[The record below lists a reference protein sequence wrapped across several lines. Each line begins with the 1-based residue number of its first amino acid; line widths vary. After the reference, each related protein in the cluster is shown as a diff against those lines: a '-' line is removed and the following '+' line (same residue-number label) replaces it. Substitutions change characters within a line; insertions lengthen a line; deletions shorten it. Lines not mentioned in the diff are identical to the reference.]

1 METIC
6 SGLNV
11 LELGSGSVAASIAG
25 VVLADAG
32 ARVIKIEPTEGDQ
45 LRRDNPN
52 GFLVWN
58 RGKES
63 LVADLRTAAGQQTVR
78 GLAANADVVIEAF
91 APGRTAGWGIGP
103 AQLRAENPALIHCSI
118 TGFGRTGPYAE
129 LKAYDPLVAAKVGL
143 WARGAWAHR
152 PGPIMFPVPWA
163 SFGAAMESVAAIM
176 GALLVRERTGRG
188 QALDSTLF
196 AGLDPIDYFVSTVVQ
211 LMAKRGEKP
220 SGDAR
225 SATSASRFAPKGPPA
240 SAASPAHSAPVPT
253 PHAKP
258 HSGAASLT
266 GTGASRRVRQPPTAP
281 ARNGAASAA
290 RDSTGAGP
298 LSGSA
303 ASIGSSGS
311 GPSATP
317 VGATTVSAPKAK
329 PVPTA

>member
-1 METIC
+1 
-6 SGLNV
+6 
-11 LELGSGSVAASIAG
+11 
-25 VVLADAG
+25 
-32 ARVIKIEPTEGDQ
+32 
-45 LRRDNPN
+45 
-52 GFLVWN
+52 
-58 RGKES
+58 
-63 LVADLRTAAGQQTVR
+63 
-78 GLAANADVVIEAF
+78 
-91 APGRTAGWGIGP
+91 
-103 AQLRAENPALIHCSI
+103 
-118 TGFGRTGPYAE
+118 GRTG
-129 LKAYDPLVAAKVGL
+129 
-143 WARGAWAHR
+143 R
-152 PGPIMFPVPWA
+152 
-163 SFGAAMESVAAIM
+163 
-176 GALLVRERTGRG
+176 RTPGRG
-188 QALDSTLF
+188 
-196 AGLDPIDYFVSTVVQ
+196 PP
-211 LMAKRGEKP
+211 P
-220 SGDAR
+220 SLRCRAPSR
-225 SATSASRFAPKGPPA
+225 SAPSPEAAPRRCRQLTTHAATAALTPTSNAVTTPTCQGEGPTSASRFAPKGPPA